1 MPELPEVETTLR
13 GVAPWVEG
21 RVVRAVTVRNAGLR
35 LPVPAELGVRLV
47 GRAVEGVRRRAKYL
61 LFDMPGGGLVVHLGM
76 SGSLR
81 LVAQGEPPGS
91 HDHVDL
97 DFGERVLRYRDPR
110 RFGLIV
116 WQDGR
121 ADDHPLLARLGPEPL
136 DRDFDGAHLLRT
148 TRGLRV
154 PVKQAIMDGH
164 RVVGVGNIYA
174 SESLFRARIHP
185 LLPAGQI
192 GLRRYLR
199 LVDAI
204 RGTLTDAIAAGGS
217 SLRDFVGGD
226 GRPGYFQQQYFVY
239 GRDGEPCRVCGTV
252 LRRMVIGQRASYW
265 CPRCQRR

>member
-1 MPELPEVETTLR
+1 MPELPEVETTRR

-21 RVVRAVTVRNAGLR
+21 RVVRAVVVRHAGLR
-35 LPVPAELGVRLV
+35 LPVPAELGTRLV
-47 GRAVEGVRRRAKYL
+47 GHAVAGVRRRAKYL
-61 LFDMPGGGLVVHLGM
+61 LFDMPGGGLLIHLGM

-81 LVAQGEPPGS
+81 LVEKREPPGN

-116 WQDGR
+116 WQDGL

-136 DRDFDGAHLLRT
+136 DEVFDAAYLVRT

-185 LLPAGQI
+185 LQPAGEI
-192 GLRRYLR
+192 GLRRYRR
-199 LVDAI
+199 LVESI

-239 GRDGEPCRVCGTV
+239 GRDGAPCRVCGTL